1 MPVSLPENKS
11 PLTVDMIRQFLRDV
25 PDKNI
30 LLDDIEFTDQ
40 DINFAI
46 QLATSMYN
54 TMPPATNLESAQIP
68 IYILLLGVCYFLLNS
83 EGIRQMRNQ
92 IVTQDGNI
100 APVGIDE
107 KEGLYRTWA
116 DNFKQEFTYTAG
128 RYKTSQNMEACYGN
142 FGSGYAWVG
151 RWNH

>member
-1 MPVSLPENKS
+1 MPTSLRENTS

-30 LLDDIEFTDQ
+30 LLDDIEFADR
-40 DINFAI
+40 DINLAI

-54 TMPPATNLESAQIP
+54 SMPPATNLESVQIP

-83 EGIRQMRNQ
+83 EGVRQLRNQ
-92 IVTQDGNI
+92 ITAQDGNI

-107 KEGLYRTWA
+107 KEALYRTWA
-116 DNFKQEFTYTAG
+116 GNFKQEFTYTAQ
-128 RYKTSQNMEACYGN
+128 RYKTSQNMEDCYGT
-142 FGSGYAWVG
+142 FGSGYSWVG
-151 RWNH
+151 RWNQ